1 MTSTP
6 LVATSSPAVSRGL
19 MHWLRCYSMMTR
31 WELGSLRQLLP
42 LIIAL
47 QVVIG
52 GGFAV
57 GVDLLYDEIPIRN
70 ALYLS
75 TGVAVVTLITVG
87 LVLGPQ
93 LVANHKT
100 AGTYDFMWSLP
111 VPRTTQAAAWVT
123 VNSVIALPGMLAA
136 LVIANWRFELPLD
149 VSPRIVPAVLLTI
162 VSATMIGYAFAHAIP
177 KPMVTQLVT
186 QLLIFMILGFAPIN
200 FPPENLPSW
209 LAELNL
215 WLPFYAMAEVVRDGL
230 TQGLVTDV
238 ARSYLVIGVYTV
250 ASVVVAAWVVG
261 RRG

>member
-1 MTSTP
+1 
-6 LVATSSPAVSRGL
+6 
-19 MHWLRCYSMMTR
+19 MTR
-31 WELGSLRQLLP
+31 WELGSLRMLLP
-42 LIIAL
+42 LIVAL
-47 QVVIG
+47 QMVIG
-52 GGFAV
+52 AGFALGV
-57 GVDLLYDEIPIRN
+57 GILFEDIPTRN

-123 VNSVIALPGMLAA
+123 VNSVIALPGMVAA
-136 LVIANWRFELPLD
+136 LLIADWRFDLPLS
-149 VSPRIVPAVLLTI
+149 VSPKVIPAVLLTI
-162 VSATMIGYAFAHAIP
+162 VAATMIGYAFAHAIP
-177 KPMVTQLVT
+177 RPMVTQLIT

-200 FPPENLPSW
+200 FPPENLPGW

-215 WLPFYAMAEVVRDGL
+215 WLPFYPMAEVIRDAL
-230 TQGLVTDV
+230 TEGLVNDV
-238 ARSYLVIGVYTV
+238 GRSYVVLGAYTM

>member
-6 LVATSSPAVSRGL
+6 LPAREPPVLSRGPG
-19 MHWLRCYSMMTR
+19 HWLRSYSKMTR
-31 WELGSLRQLLP
+31 WELGSLRRLLP
-42 LIIAL
+42 LIVAL

-57 GVDLLYDEIPIRN
+57 GVDLLYADIPTRN

-123 VNSVIALPGMLAA
+123 VNSVIALPGMIAA
-136 LVIANWRFELPLD
+136 LMIADWRFDLPLY
-149 VSPRIVPAVLLTI
+149 VTPKIVPAVLLTI

-177 KPMVTQLVT
+177 KPMVTQLIT

-200 FPPENLPSW
+200 FPPENLPTW

-215 WLPFYAMAEVVRDGL
+215 WLPFYPMAEVVRDAL
-230 TQGLVTDV
+230 TRDLVTDA
-238 ARSYLVIGVYTV
+238 ARSYAVLGVYTV

-261 RRG
+261 RRD

>member
-1 MTSTP
+1 MTATP
-6 LVATSSPAVSRGL
+6 VMGPLSPAVTRGPAR
-19 MHWLRCYSMMTR
+19 WLTSYSMMTR
-31 WELGSLRQLLP
+31 WEFGSLRRLLP
-42 LIIAL
+42 LIVAL

-52 GGFAV
+52 GGFAI
-57 GVDLLYDEIPIRN
+57 GVDLLYDDIPTRN

-123 VNSVIALPGMLAA
+123 VNSVIALPGMVAA
-136 LVIANWRFELPLD
+136 LVIANWRFELPLQI
-149 VSPRIVPAVLLTI
+149 SPRVVPAVLLTI
-162 VSATMIGYAFAHAIP
+162 VCATMIGYAFAHAIP
-177 KPMVTQLVT
+177 KPMITQLIT

-200 FPPENLPSW
+200 FPPENLPAW

-215 WLPFYAMAEVVRDGL
+215 WLPFYPMAEVVRDGL

-238 ARSYLVIGVYTV
+238 VRSYAVLGVYTV
-250 ASVVVAAWVVG
+250 ASVAVAAWVVG

>member
-1 MTSTP
+1 MTSRS
-6 LVATSSPAVSRGL
+6 LVGPGSPTVNRGL
-19 MHWLRCYSMMTR
+19 AHWIKSYSMMTR

-47 QVVIG
+47 QIVIG

-57 GVDLLYDEIPIRN
+57 GVDLLYDDMPTRS

-93 LVANHKT
+93 LIANHRT

-123 VNSVIALPGMLAA
+123 VNSVIAIPGMVAA
-136 LVIANWRFELPLD
+136 LVIASWRFDLTFQ
-149 VSPRIVPAVLLTI
+149 VSPRVVPAVLLTI

-177 KPMVTQLVT
+177 RPMVTQLIT
-186 QLLIFMILGFAPIN
+186 QLLIFVILGFAPIN
-200 FPPENLPSW
+200 FPPENLPGW

-215 WLPFYAMAEVVRDGL
+215 WLPFYPMAEVVRDGL
-230 TQGLVTDV
+230 TTGLVMDV
-238 ARSYLVIGVYTV
+238 GRSYAVLGVYTV
-250 ASVVVAAWVVG
+250 ASVVLAAWVVG